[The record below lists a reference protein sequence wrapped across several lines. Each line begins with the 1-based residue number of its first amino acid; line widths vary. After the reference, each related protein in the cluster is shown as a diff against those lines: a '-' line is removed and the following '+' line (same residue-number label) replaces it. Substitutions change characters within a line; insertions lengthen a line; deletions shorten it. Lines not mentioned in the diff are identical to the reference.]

1 MSKKFKIKR
10 AKNLNGFSIIHD
22 YVTPDQEKK
31 LLKKINESE
40 WVVDYQRRLQY
51 YNYRNE
57 LFEPY
62 DLIPIPNKIPKYL
75 DQLINQMMS
84 DKIIDQKPDQ
94 IIINEYKP
102 GEGLKPHFDRKD
114 YYQNVIIGL
123 SLGSGTIMEFY
134 KNKPIPEKKKIYIPS
149 RSLYIIKDDA
159 RYVWKH
165 GIPPRKYDEVNGKKI
180 PRETRI
186 SITFRNVIEEKVK
199 HDNIVY
205 PKRSPN

>member
-1 MSKKFKIKR
+1 MSKNFKIKR
-10 AKNLNGFSIIHD
+10 AKNLNGFSIIYD
-22 YVTPDQEKK
+22 YISLDQERK
-31 LLKKINESE
+31 LLNQINKSE

-75 DQLINQMMS
+75 NRLIDQMIS

-114 YYQNVIIGL
+114 YYQNVIIGI

-134 KNKPIPEKKKIYIPS
+134 KNKPEPEKKNICTTEIFIYI
-149 RSLYIIKDDA
+149 
-159 RYVWKH
+159 
-165 GIPPRKYDEVNGKKI
+165 
-180 PRETRI
+180 
-186 SITFRNVIEEKVK
+186 
-199 HDNIVY
+199 
-205 PKRSPN
+205 KR

>member
-75 DQLINQMMS
+75 DQLINQMIL

-94 IIINEYKP
+94 IIVNEYKP

-134 KNKPIPEKKKIYIPS
+134 KNKPIPEKKKIYIPP

-159 RYVWKH
+159 RYIWKH
-165 GIPPRKYDEVNGKKI
+165 GIPPRKYDEINGKKI

-186 SITFRNVIEEKVK
+186 SITFRNVIKEKVK